1 MVKQGIEAANEDL
14 RKENESRLMQEVFL
28 LGTIPF
34 NLIFLESFVL
44 LSSRVSWGKCQW
56 LATCWTGG
64 RRYRKKVRML
74 KVALLTWKLV
84 KSFDEILVHI
94 FLVL

>member
-44 LSSRVSWGKCQW
+44 LSSRVS
-56 LATCWTGG
+56 
-64 RRYRKKVRML
+64 
-74 KVALLTWKLV
+74 
-84 KSFDEILVHI
+84 
-94 FLVL
+94 